1 MDAHHTTIPAL
12 GAELARREINLLAVT
27 DTHILYEYS
36 YINRDTK
43 MKKWAKRL
51 VALPI
56 SHSDIA
62 AVYQAIIDS
71 VEAERAALTEGRI

>member
-51 VALPI
+51 VSLPT
-56 SHSDIA
+56 SHSDVA
-62 AVYQAIIDS
+62 DAYQAIIDL
-71 VEAERAALTEGRI
+71 VEAERAALTEERV

>member
-1 MDAHHTTIPAL
+1 MDTHYAIPAL

-51 VALPI
+51 VALPA
-56 SHSDIA
+56 SHSDVA
-62 AVYQAIIDS
+62 GAYQTIIDL
-71 VEAERAALTEGRI
+71 VEAERAALTEGRE

>member
-1 MDAHHTTIPAL
+1 MGTHHTTIPAL

-51 VALPI
+51 VALPT
-56 SHSDIA
+56 SHSDVA
-62 AVYQAIIDS
+62 DVYQTIIDS
-71 VEAERAALTEGRI
+71 VEAERAALTEERI